1 MGRKSPAEEMNMN
14 PKRPFLIVVI
24 VAAMALIAF
33 LTLSGRDKADA
44 VPAQVI
50 PEAR

>member
-1 MGRKSPAEEMNMN
+1 MN

-24 VAAMALIAF
+24 VAAMALVAF

-44 VPAQVI
+44 VPAKAI

>member
-1 MGRKSPAEEMNMN
+1 MGRKSPAEETTMN

-24 VAAMALIAF
+24 VAAMALVAF

-44 VPAQVI
+44 VPAMAI

>member
-1 MGRKSPAEEMNMN
+1 MN

-24 VAAMALIAF
+24 IAVVALTAF
-33 LTLSGRDKADA
+33 LTLSGRDKTDA
-44 VPAQVI
+44 VPAPQVI

>member
-1 MGRKSPAEEMNMN
+1 VN

-24 VAAMALIAF
+24 IAAIALVAF
-33 LTLSGRDKADA
+33 LALSGRDKTDA